1 MRMDRTISGQVSAG
15 EMGVRKGPQWPCC
28 HPSSQQP
35 RTLAGGKR
43 GHSLWL
49 RKVLALGGI
58 RKEQQRGQGW
68 DPAGLARGQWRP
80 FLSGLSWPTCL
91 PSLGFICKSDLII
104 TILPIPLS
112 LETGGP
118 DLKGQKW
125 VYRKW
130 QRLAEARLG
139 KAPPAPRQAPC
150 QPPWET
156 RTLSPSLQM
165 SRWGDRPGEK
175 GLARVVLC
183 HAVTQGSP
191 GLSLLLRSTCEMGG
205 HRGFRPRGQL
215 RGSPS

>member
-1 MRMDRTISGQVSAG
+1 MRMDRTISGWVSAG

-28 HPSSQQP
+28 HPTPQQP
-35 RTLAGGKR
+35 RTLAGGRR

-49 RKVLALGGI
+49 RKARALSGI

-68 DPAGLARGQWRP
+68 ELAGLARGQRRP

-139 KAPPAPRQAPC
+139 KAPPAPLPGSLSASLGDTDLEPISSNEQMGRQARRGEGTCPC
-150 QPPWET
+150 
-156 RTLSPSLQM
+156 
-165 SRWGDRPGEK
+165 
-175 GLARVVLC
+175 C
-183 HAVTQGSP
+183 AV
-191 GLSLLLRSTCEMGG
+191 LRSHSGQP
-205 HRGFRPRGQL
+205 RPDPAPQVYL
-215 RGSPS
+215 